1 MRKLVYECAK
11 GSATVKTVSYAQ
23 AQDLQA
29 GGWKVNEVLET
40 IPEPLN
46 ISPKQAETRVKI

>member
-11 GSATVKTVSYAQ
+11 GSAIVKTVSYAQ

>member
-11 GSATVKTVSYAQ
+11 GSATVKTVSYTQ

>member
-29 GGWKVNEVLET
+29 GGWKVTEVLET
-40 IPEPLN
+40 IPEPLFVA
-46 ISPKQAETRVKI
+46 PKQADARVEI